1 MDCYFRITGRHTS
14 RDRPKLF
21 FKIERETMTN
31 AQLQSKVEALTGRI
45 GELDNDNRHLVNDRT
60 ALLLQRDALQYLVD
74 SKTALE
80 KDMTIE
86 SLEEQNGKL
95 EKELKKSLDSKT
107 AYETA
112 AHDIP
117 VLERM
122 AMQAK
127 GSNRN
132 ILLDVQIETKGM
144 LITVSVVPMINTYTE
159 GFRDDLPMVIQ
170 QVLDQHFEGALLNM
184 INDGAIATIAT
195 LREKAA
201 AELSNITETK
211 PED

>member
-1 MDCYFRITGRHTS
+1 
-14 RDRPKLF
+14 
-21 FKIERETMTN
+21 MTN

-144 LITVSVVPMINTYTE
+144 LTTVSVVPMINTYTE